1 MIADMA
7 DAIALLGTGTYTV
20 KRRGPTTYTNGRRV
34 PQTPTNLSV
43 TGTLVPLTPL
53 EVKRLPDGL
62 RDSETWNLFTPSA
75 LVSSQD
81 GAEPDSVVIDGKD
94 YAVER
99 VTRWDAAGGFFVA
112 LLVRPSS

>member
-20 KRRGPTTYTNGRRV
+20 KRRGPTVYVNGRRV
-34 PQTPTNLSV
+34 VQAPTLLTV

-62 RDSETWNLFTPSA
+62 RDSETQNLFTA
-75 LVSSQD
+75 TKLVSAQD
-81 GAEPDSVVIDGKD
+81 GSEPDGVVVDGRD
-94 YAVER
+94 YAVEK